1 MPQSAALLIQ
11 IIIGIPHTEIPG
23 ISISQ
28 FLLMGLHQFQ
38 CMVKQLPS
46 LRLAGVRQIVV
57 GAGQLH
63 INFRGTLLG
72 GDGLQRVNDFQVF
85 VLLMPLL
92 ALLQNVH
99 IRVLLVLIRFP
110 VFDLLEHSVLIPLK
124 GAGGGGVQQRNDVGI
139 VVANCVQL
147 VNPGVVGVVH
157 VRLALVTSGE
167 APATVPA
174 AVRLLPVAVANLA
187 ALHCD
192 AVGGDTAIGTLPVGE
207 QIFYIFRLYMVV
219 PVAAR
224 GFVQLLPQHLH
235 LRSHIRDLILAHHL
249 ADVVF
254 QRGMDK
260 VRQGL
265 VHGLVLLRRSSD
277 ADTADGGVVLVQI
290 LKVYTAT
297 DAALQQDG
305 GQVGDH
311 INGEVEVHL
320 HAVRMGELQILHGLA
335 EVPVLLVQTNLG
347 ENLAEGD
354 LLLFLILQKCHK
366 VQAVVR
372 ASDKVAPVF
381 FDIHA
386 SCLLFRDQPLDE
398 PVQML

>member
-1 MPQSAALLIQ
+1 
-11 IIIGIPHTEIPG
+11 
-23 ISISQ
+23 
-28 FLLMGLHQFQ
+28 
-38 CMVKQLPS
+38 
-46 LRLAGVRQIVV
+46 
-57 GAGQLH
+57 
-63 INFRGTLLG
+63 
-72 GDGLQRVNDFQVF
+72 
-85 VLLMPLL
+85 
-92 ALLQNVH
+92 
-99 IRVLLVLIRFP
+99 
-110 VFDLLEHSVLIPLK
+110 
-124 GAGGGGVQQRNDVGI
+124 
-139 VVANCVQL
+139 
-147 VNPGVVGVVH
+147 
-157 VRLALVTSGE
+157 
-167 APATVPA
+167 
-174 AVRLLPVAVANLA
+174 
-187 ALHCD
+187 
-192 AVGGDTAIGTLPVGE
+192 
-207 QIFYIFRLYMVV
+207 
-219 PVAAR
+219 
-224 GFVQLLPQHLH
+224 
-235 LRSHIRDLILAHHL
+235 
-249 ADVVF
+249 
-254 QRGMDK
+254 MDK

-277 ADTADGGVVLVQI
+277 ADTAGGGVVLVQI

>member
-1 MPQSAALLIQ
+1 MQFQSFFKMPQSAALLIQ

-38 CMVKQLPS
+38 CLVKQLPS

-110 VFDLLEHSVLIPLK
+110 VFDLLEHAVLIPLK

-224 GFVQLLPQHLH
+224 GFVQLFPQRLHIPSHL
-235 LRSHIRDLILAHHL
+235 LDLLIVHHL
-249 ADVVF
+249 TEVIF
-254 QRGMDK
+254 QRILGK
-260 VRQGL
+260 IRQCL
-265 VHGLVLLRRSSD
+265 VHGVMLLWRDGD
-277 ADTADGGVVLVQI
+277 ADAAGRGVVLVQI

-305 GQVGDH
+305 GQIGDH

-320 HAVRMGELQILHGLA
+320 HAIGVCKLQILHGLA
-335 EVPVLLVQTNLG
+335 EVPALLVQTDLG
-347 ENLAEGD
+347 ENLVEGD
-354 LLLFLILQKCHK
+354 LLLFLIL
-366 VQAVVR
+366 
-372 ASDKVAPVF
+372 
-381 FDIHA
+381 
-386 SCLLFRDQPLDE
+386 
-398 PVQML
+398 

>member
-1 MPQSAALLIQ
+1 MQFQSFFKMPQSAALLIQ

-38 CMVKQLPS
+38 CLVKQLPS

-63 INFRGTLLG
+63 IHFRGTLLG
-72 GDGLQRVNDFQVF
+72 RDCLQCVNDFLVF

-92 ALLQNVH
+92 ALLQNIH
-99 IRVLLVLIRFP
+99 IRVLLVLIWFP
-110 VFDLLEHSVLIPLK
+110 VFDLLEHAIFIPLK

-207 QIFYIFRLYMVV
+207 QIFYIFRFHMVV

-224 GFVQLLPQHLH
+224 GFVQLLPQRLHIPSHL
-235 LRSHIRDLILAHHL
+235 LDLLVVHHL
-249 ADVVF
+249 TEVIF
-254 QRGMDK
+254 QRILGK
-260 VRQGL
+260 IRQCL
-265 VHGLVLLRRSSD
+265 VHGVMLLWRDGD
-277 ADTADGGVVLVQI
+277 ADAAGRGVVLVQI

-311 INGEVEVHL
+311 INGEVKVHL
-320 HAVRMGELQILHGLA
+320 NTIGMCKLQILHGLA
-335 EVPVLLVQTNLG
+335 EVPALLVQTDLG

-354 LLLFLILQKCHK
+354 FLLFLIL
-366 VQAVVR
+366 
-372 ASDKVAPVF
+372 
-381 FDIHA
+381 
-386 SCLLFRDQPLDE
+386 
-398 PVQML
+398 

>member
-1 MPQSAALLIQ
+1 MWV
-11 IIIGIPHTEIPG
+11 
-23 ISISQ
+23 
-28 FLLMGLHQFQ
+28 
-38 CMVKQLPS
+38 C
-46 LRLAGVRQIVV
+46 QIVI
-57 GAGQLH
+57 GTGQLAVH
-63 INFRGTLLG
+63 LRGTLLG
-72 GDGLQRVNDFQVF
+72 GDGLQRINNFMLF
-85 VLLMPLL
+85 ALLMPLL

-110 VFDLLEHSVLIPLK
+110 VFDLLEHTVLIPLK

-174 AVRLLPVAVANLA
+174 AVRLLPAAVANLA

-235 LRSHIRDLILAHHL
+235 LRSHIRDFILAHHL

>member
-38 CMVKQLPS
+38 CLVKQLPS

-254 QRGMDK
+254 QWGMDK

-277 ADTADGGVVLVQI
+277 ADTAGGGVVLVQI

-320 HAVRMGELQILHGLA
+320 HAIGVCKLQILHGLA
-335 EVPVLLVQTNLG
+335 EVPVLFVQPNLG
-347 ENLAEGD
+347 KYLAEGD
-354 LLLFLILQKCHK
+354 LLFLLVFQKCHK
-366 VQAVVR
+366 VQTVIGTAN
-372 ASDKVAPVF
+372 KVAPVF
-381 FDIHA
+381 FDIHL
-386 SCLLFRDQPLDE
+386 SCLLF
-398 PVQML
+398 

>member
-1 MPQSAALLIQ
+1 MQFQSFFKMPQSAALLIQ

-38 CMVKQLPS
+38 CLVKQLPS

-277 ADTADGGVVLVQI
+277 ADTAGGGVVLVQI

-354 LLLFLILQKCHK
+354 LLLFLVFQKCHK
-366 VQAVVR
+366 VQAVIGT
-372 ASDKVAPVF
+372 ANKVAPVF
-381 FDIHA
+381 FDIHL
-386 SCLLFRDQPLDE
+386 SCLLF
-398 PVQML
+398 

>member
-1 MPQSAALLIQ
+1 MQFQSFFKMPQSAALLIQ

-38 CMVKQLPS
+38 CLVKQLPS

-110 VFDLLEHSVLIPLK
+110 VFDLLEHAVLIPLK

-254 QRGMDK
+254 QWGMDK

-277 ADTADGGVVLVQI
+277 ADTAGGGVVLVQI

-320 HAVRMGELQILHGLA
+320 HAIGVCKLQILHGLA
-335 EVPVLLVQTNLG
+335 EVPVLFVQPNLG
-347 ENLAEGD
+347 KYLAEGD
-354 LLLFLILQKCHK
+354 LLFLLVFQKCHK
-366 VQAVVR
+366 VQTVIGTAN
-372 ASDKVAPVF
+372 KVAPVF
-381 FDIHA
+381 FDIHL
-386 SCLLFRDQPLDE
+386 SCLLF
-398 PVQML
+398 

>member
-1 MPQSAALLIQ
+1 MQFQSFFKMPQSAALLIQ

-38 CMVKQLPS
+38 CLVKQLPS

-110 VFDLLEHSVLIPLK
+110 VFDLLEHAVLIPLK

-235 LRSHIRDLILAHHL
+235 LTSHIRDLILAHHL

-260 VRQGL
+260 VRQDL
-265 VHGLVLLRRSSD
+265 IHGLVLLWRGGD
-277 ADTADGGVVLVQI
+277 ADAAGRGVVLVQI
-290 LKVYTAT
+290 LKVYTAA

-305 GQVGDH
+305 GQISDH

-320 HAVRMGELQILHGLA
+320 HAIGVCKLQILHGLA
-335 EVPVLLVQTNLG
+335 EVPVLFVQPNLG
-347 ENLAEGD
+347 KYLAEGD
-354 LLLFLILQKCHK
+354 LLFLLVFQKCHK
-366 VQAVVR
+366 VQTVIGTAN
-372 ASDKVAPVF
+372 KVAPVF
-381 FDIHA
+381 FDIHL
-386 SCLLFRDQPLDE
+386 SCLLF
-398 PVQML
+398 

>member
-1 MPQSAALLIQ
+1 MQFQSFFKMPQRAALLIQ

-38 CMVKQLPS
+38 CLVKQLPS

-63 INFRGTLLG
+63 IHFRGTLLG
-72 GDGLQRVNDFQVF
+72 RDCLQCVNDFLVF

-92 ALLQNVH
+92 ALLQNIH
-99 IRVLLVLIRFP
+99 IRVLLVLIWFP
-110 VFDLLEHSVLIPLK
+110 VFNLLEHAIFIPLK
-124 GAGGGGVQQRNDVGI
+124 GAGSGGVQQRDNVGI
-139 VVANCVQL
+139 VVADRVQL
-147 VNPGVVGVVH
+147 VDPGIVGIVH
-157 VRLALVTSGE
+157 VRLALITSSE
-167 APATVPA
+167 APAAVPA

-187 ALHCD
+187 ALHRD
-192 AVGGDTAIGTLPVGE
+192 TVGGNAAIRSLPAGE

-235 LRSHIRDLILAHHL
+235 LISHIRDLILAHHL
-249 ADVVF
+249 AEVVF

-265 VHGLVLLRRSSD
+265 VHGVVFLWRGGD
-277 ADTADGGVVLVQI
+277 ADTTGGGVVLVQI
-290 LKVYTAT
+290 LEVHTAA

-335 EVPVLLVQTNLG
+335 EVPVLLVQTDLG
-347 ENLAEGD
+347 EDLAEGD

-366 VQAVVR
+366 VQAVIR
-372 ASDKVAPVF
+372 AANKIAPVF
-381 FDIHA
+381 FDIHL
-386 SCLLFRDQPLDE
+386 SRLLF
-398 PVQML
+398 